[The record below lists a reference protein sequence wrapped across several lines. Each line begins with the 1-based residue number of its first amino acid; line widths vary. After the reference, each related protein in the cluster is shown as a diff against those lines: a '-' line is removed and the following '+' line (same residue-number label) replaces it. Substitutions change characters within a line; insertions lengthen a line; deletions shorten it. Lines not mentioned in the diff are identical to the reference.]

1 MACNLGPDILC
12 GSINNL
18 RIAEDAI
25 TAIIIAA
32 VIYLLIDLGYH
43 TIKSGPLMNRML
55 VFVVGF
61 LPFFLWKLLGAY
73 RRIFLDSTSPWYGP
87 LNEFGE
93 VMEAISALFIL
104 AALVYMYILLKPKKV
119 AS

>member
-12 GSINNL
+12 NSINNL

-32 VIYLLIDLGYH
+32 VIYLVIDLGYH
-43 TIKSGPLMNRML
+43 TIKSGPLLNRML
-55 VFVVGF
+55 VFVAGF

-73 RRIFLDSTSPWYGP
+73 RRIFLDSTSPWYGT

-104 AALVYMYILLKPKKV
+104 AALVYMYMLMKPKKV
-119 AS
+119 TS

>member
-12 GSINNL
+12 NSINNL

-25 TAIIIAA
+25 AAIIIAA
-32 VIYLLIDLGYH
+32 IIYLLIDLGYH
-43 TIKSGPLMNRML
+43 TIKKGPLMNRVL
-55 VFVVGF
+55 VFVIGF

-73 RRIFLDSTSPWYGP
+73 RRIFLDKTSALYEP

-93 VMEAISALFIL
+93 VMEAVSALFIL
-104 AALVYMYILLKPKKV
+104 GALVYMYTLLRPKKAV
-119 AS
+119 S

>member
-12 GSINNL
+12 NSINNL
-18 RIAEDAI
+18 RIAEDAV

-43 TIKSGPLMNRML
+43 TIKSGPLMNRLL

-73 RRIFLDSTSPWYGP
+73 RRIFLDKTSPWYGP

-104 AALVYMYILLKPKKV
+104 AALVYMYMLLKPKKV
-119 AS
+119 TS

>member
-12 GSINNL
+12 SSINNL

-32 VIYLLIDLGYH
+32 IIYLLVDLGYN

-55 VFVVGF
+55 VFVMGL
-61 LPFFLWKLLGAY
+61 LPFLLWKLLGAY
-73 RRIFLDSTSPWYGP
+73 RRIFLDSTSAWYKP

-104 AALVYMYILLKPKKV
+104 AALVYMYTLLRPKKAV
-119 AS
+119 S